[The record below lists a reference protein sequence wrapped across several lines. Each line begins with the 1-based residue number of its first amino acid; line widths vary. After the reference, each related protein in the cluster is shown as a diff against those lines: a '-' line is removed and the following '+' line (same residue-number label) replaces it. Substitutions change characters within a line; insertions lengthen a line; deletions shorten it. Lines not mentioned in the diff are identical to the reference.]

1 MNANNYCTAF
11 FLQNG
16 STFLS
21 GEDMCV
27 QAAPE
32 FLTLG
37 STCEKSKAHVHAFTT
52 PDNIK
57 YQECFTIIRQT
68 SKES

>member
-1 MNANNYCTAF
+1 MQIITELSLLNT
-11 FLQNG
+11 G

-32 FLTLG
+32 FLKLG
-37 STCEKSKAHVHAFTT
+37 STCEKSKAHVHAFNV
-52 PDNIK
+52 PANIK
-57 YQECFTIIRQT
+57 YQDWITFTMQT
-68 SKES
+68 AKQF